1 MTAKALSPSPVEAVP
16 PLSPEWGWRVL
27 LGGLAACA
35 VAGVVGFAIDWSA
48 VTNQPPEMA
57 ERLKWA
63 SGQGGVNSTRSEG
76 EMRRLQAEIGKT
88 TPLSTVRVG
97 LVAVG
102 VLAAA
107 SGVWMRGGHR
117 LAWLAFAGAALL
129 GAGGLP
135 MHWDSLKIP
144 LTVGGTLAAVGG
156 GLGFLPLKWRLS
168 ALAVAVLV
176 HFGGT
181 LTAVTWPD
189 TQGRTA
195 WVSNQSALRVYLPYF
210 RLTYQSNAYHFYS
223 PDPGPASKFFILL
236 EYELYEPTP
245 DPKTG
250 EYTPVLDPK
259 TGKTQTTA
267 EWVDLPK
274 RRNDYKDPLGLT
286 YYRRL
291 SLTELASYSTPGT
304 MLPAT
309 WERAD
314 IVQRRVANQ
323 NDKTGKQVV
332 VPNATIDQFQV
343 DLNQYRQPQSAT
355 RRAVY
360 PTYARHLAVEYT
372 RNRTT
377 ADGREL
383 RHQVTGLKMFR
394 VEHRIIE
401 APQFLEHEDAEMAR
415 IRERN
420 PATFDKSRPTRTIGL
435 SPYHPAV
442 YAPYYLGDYTPD
454 GTLKDPNDPL
464 LYWYTPVQYTPNV
477 GKGELTFVDWMSRY
491 AGREFPWEGKE

>member
-1 MTAKALSPSPVEAVP
+1 MTAKSLTPVAVEAVP
-16 PLSPEWGWRVL
+16 PLSPKWGWRVTL
-27 LGGLAACA
+27 AGLAACA
-35 VAGVVGFAIDWSA
+35 VAAALGFAIDLSA
-48 VTNQPPEMA
+48 VAGQPPEMA

-63 SGQGGVNSTRSEG
+63 SGQGGVNSMKSEG
-76 EMRRLQAEIGKT
+76 ELRRLQAEIGQT

-97 LVAVG
+97 LVAAG

-107 SGVWMRGGHR
+107 SGVWVRGGHR
-117 LAWLAFAGAALL
+117 LAWLAFAAAAWL
-129 GAGGLP
+129 GGVGLP
-135 MHWDSLKIP
+135 MHWDSLKLP
-144 LTVGGTLAAVGG
+144 LWVGGTLAAVGG

-168 ALAVAVLV
+168 VLAVAVLV

-181 LTAVTWPD
+181 LTATTWPD

-195 WVSNQSALRVYLPYF
+195 WMSNQSAQRFYLPYF
-210 RLTYQSNAYHFYS
+210 RFSYQSNAYHFYS

-236 EYELYEPTP
+236 EYEIDDP
-245 DPKTG
+245 DAA
-250 EYTPVLDPK
+250 D
-259 TGKTQTTA
+259 GKRTTA

-274 RRNDYKDPLGLT
+274 RRDNYKDPLGLT

-309 WERAD
+309 WERD
-314 IVQRRVANQ
+314 TIVQRRVANQ
-323 NDKTGKQVV
+323 EHRSGKQVA
-332 VPNATIDQFQV
+332 VPNATLGQFQV
-343 DLNQYRQPQSAT
+343 DLAQYRQPQQAT
-355 RRAVY
+355 RRAIY
-360 PTYARHLAVEYT
+360 PSYARHLAVAYT
-372 RNRTT
+372 RLRT
-377 ADGREL
+377 EL
-383 RHQVTGLKMFR
+383 RTRPDGTKEEKVFHYRVTGMKMFR

-401 APQFLEHEDAEMAR
+401 APQFLEYDNAEVMR
-415 IRERN
+415 YRERN
-420 PATFDKSRPTRTIGL
+420 PNYDKTIPTKTGGL

-442 YAPYYLGDYTPD
+442 YAPYYLGEYTPD

-477 GKGELTFVDWMSRY
+477 GKDELNFVDWMSRY